1 MAWEFK
7 EENSTTYEALPVG
20 DYRVRIE
27 SVDKKVSKNGN
38 DMLAIKF
45 AVSGRKNYL
54 FHNIV
59 FLPDRPEITNR
70 MLTSFYHSFP
80 QIPMGEFDLN
90 KWIGK
95 VGAVHV
101 KHEDYNGEPQARV
114 HYFIDASKQNGL
126 PAWVEPDRSEGG
138 ASVPQ
143 PQQATDGFIDVPEGV
158 QEQLPF

>member
-7 EENSTTYEALPVG
+7 EESTPSYEVIPVG
-20 DYRVRIE
+20 DYRVKVE
-27 SVDKKVSKNGN
+27 SVDKKVSSNGN

-45 AVSGRKNYL
+45 AVSGRKSYL

-59 FLPDRPEITNR
+59 FLQDRPEITNR
-70 MLTSFYHSFP
+70 MLTNFYHAFP

-101 KHEDYNGEPQARV
+101 KHEDYNGSPQARV

-126 PAWVEPDRSEGG
+126 PAWVEPDRSDDNK
-138 ASVPQ
+138 SQQV
-143 PQQATDGFIDVPEGV
+143 QATDGFIDVPEGV